1 VKYWLTHALVVN
13 CGMLVITLLLWEKRL
28 RSERYDVAKSSEIA
42 RVFIYWIAISLC
54 VNIAVEIIF
63 SA

>member
-1 VKYWLTHALVVN
+1 MN
-13 CGMLVITLLLWEKRL
+13 CGMLVITLLLWDKRL
-28 RSERYDVAKSSEIA
+28 SSERYDVAKTYEIS
-42 RVFIYWIAISLC
+42 RVFLYWIAISLC

>member
-1 VKYWLTHALVVN
+1 MN
-13 CGMLVITLLLWEKRL
+13 CGMLVITLLLWDKRL
-28 RSERYDVAKSSEIA
+28 SSERYDVAKTSEIA